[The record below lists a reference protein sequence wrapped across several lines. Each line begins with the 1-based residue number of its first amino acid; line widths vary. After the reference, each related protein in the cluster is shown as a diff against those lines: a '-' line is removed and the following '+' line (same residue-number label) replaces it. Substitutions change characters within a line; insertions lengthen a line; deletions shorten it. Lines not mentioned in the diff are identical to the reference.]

1 MTIYETKDA
10 FEEYI
15 QNEYK
20 KDSKELLTWFNKNI
34 SKKNFEKIMQIGGQS
49 ILDLIN
55 QRLKNQIILFTLL
68 NDKKYKI

>member
-1 MTIYETKDA
+1 
-10 FEEYI
+10 
-15 QNEYK
+15 
-20 KDSKELLTWFNKNI
+20 
-34 SKKNFEKIMQIGGQS
+34 MQIGGQS